1 MSQIVISNHYSI
13 TTNLKCIAILYI
25 FIKQMFDK
33 LKYMCY
39 NKRVVGER
47 TMNYI
52 LVGMLI
58 DLCERGKVTAD
69 FFAEKYEI
77 SRRTVYRYIET
88 LECSGVMIDRLRG
101 KNGGFMLKSEFSF
114 FSMFLSKD
122 EKAEL
127 KRLLDKNVNN
137 KTQTIS
143 RKLNLDF

>member
-13 TTNLKCIAILYI
+13 TTNLKCIAILCI

-39 NKRVVGER
+39 NKRVLGER
-47 TMNYI
+47 AMNYI

>member
-1 MSQIVISNHYSI
+1 M
-13 TTNLKCIAILYI
+13 T
-25 FIKQMFDK
+25 
-33 LKYMCY
+33 
-39 NKRVVGER
+39 
-47 TMNYI
+47 YI

-88 LECSGVMIDRLRG
+88 LECSGVMIDRARG

-114 FSMFLSKD
+114 FSMFLSKE
-122 EKAEL
+122 EKSEL
-127 KRLLDKNVNN
+127 KRLLDKNVNSQ
-137 KTQTIS
+137 TQTIS